1 MPHTHLTAPCAGA
14 GGRRPQENRKIVFR
28 KTVTDTGETHRKGA
42 QSEKMRLGKEREI
55 TGWEKHK
62 RKRVV
67 RELGRRET
75 GERKHRRPRSE
86 ETAPSELR
94 TTARMAQRKQEARP
108 RLRCWFLG
116 EGGLGE
122 PRLGSHIRS
131 PIGCLSRKGKNN
143 LERQAAEGGGW
154 GKGRETQLDALLAGL
169 RVRARRRGL
178 EARGGTSVQNLEA
191 HWSPASA
198 AGGGA

>member
-94 TTARMAQRKQEARP
+94 TTARMAQR
-108 RLRCWFLG
+108 
-116 EGGLGE
+116 
-122 PRLGSHIRS
+122 RS
-131 PIGCLSRKGKNN
+131 PSR
-143 LERQAAEGGGW
+143 RQDRACAVGSW
-154 GKGRETQLDALLAGL
+154 GKGGWASL
-169 RVRARRRGL
+169 VL
-178 EARGGTSVQNLEA
+178 EAIFDAPLA
-191 HWSPASA
+191 ASPERERTI
-198 AGGGA
+198 